1 MHPSRRV
8 LLFSLLVSILVL
20 ITAVVASAESGPQ
33 LTRSSERVP
42 VAERLAAITADLD
55 RSAIPSGILHIPA
68 IATDTLSG
76 NALSPSN
83 WYQAYLEMQR
93 SVLDGSALA
102 APADVREAARTA
114 ARQDAI
120 PLGVLHFEYQAVR
133 PDAVENGLII
143 VDGDRLRDAPDRT
156 ESPYETHRLFAVA
169 PLWEQVYAGMET
181 TFALDDAFFFGNQPT
196 PDALRIDLGDG
207 SGVHELRFG
216 DSVTVTY
223 PEAGSAEITVTARFA
238 DGSEQTASAN
248 LEIRPSV
255 PTEPDVSWENLVA
268 ALPYLGEAAVYDAY
282 IFYADGH
289 TQIEKPLIFAEGFDF
304 ENSISWPEVIAI
316 VSEYGLVDS
325 LLADGYDL
333 IIMNFEDGTDYVQRN
348 SFALVDLIERVKLEQ
363 VGDEPLVVGG
373 ASMGGIIGRYA
384 LAWMEQNS
392 MDHDTRL
399 LLTFDTPHQTANVP
413 LGVQEWVAF
422 FSGYNADAGFFLD
435 ALDAPA
441 ARQLLVYHHL
451 STPDPTQDALR
462 AQMFA
467 DLAAVGNYPVEPRLV
482 AIANGSGAGAAGG
495 QTGNGGAPMLPGT
508 QIVDW
513 EYGIILVIDVT
524 GNVWAVPDIAPQ
536 TQILEAAVD
545 IFLFFGDSLNVYA
558 EGTLPY
564 DNAPGGFRPTQ
575 QQMSEFDPT
584 YDFLGFV
591 IELGDIN
598 TNFPNHAFVPT
609 NSALDARDN
618 QGNPLNLF
626 YNFNGDNNA
635 LKRTPFDA
643 IFFPTGAN
651 EEHVVVSAENAAFLL
666 EQLAITTDVSGT
678 IEPIGAPIVIPA
690 SGGSFQ
696 YDLMLQNNMNGVESA
711 DIKLEI
717 RNSGGTTVRTL
728 LQRTVNLQ
736 PAAAIA
742 RTRTQQI
749 SGVVPAGDYTLV
761 FTVESDSG
769 TTESS
774 FPFTKLAP

>member
-1 MHPSRRV
+1 MRPTRRP
-8 LLFSLLVSILVL
+8 LLLSLLVFVLVL
-20 ITAVVASAESGPQ
+20 ITAAVASAETGPQ
-33 LTRSSERVP
+33 LTRSNERIP
-42 VAERLAAITADLD
+42 VAERLAQITANLD
-55 RSAIPSGILHIPA
+55 RNAIPSGILHIPA
-68 IATDTLSG
+68 IATDALSG
-76 NALSPSN
+76 DALSPSN

-93 SVLDGSALA
+93 SVLDSSDLA
-102 APADVREAARTA
+102 TPADVREAARAA
-114 ARQDAI
+114 ARQGAI
-120 PLGVLHFEYQAVR
+120 PLGVLHFEYQALR

-143 VDGDRLRDAPDRT
+143 VDGDRLLDAPDRA
-156 ESPYETHRLFAVA
+156 ESPYDTNRLFAVA
-169 PLWEQVYAGMET
+169 PLWEQVYAGLDT
-181 TFALDDAFFFGNQPT
+181 TFSLDHAFFFGNQPA
-196 PDALRIDLGDG
+196 PDSLTIDFGDG

-223 PEAGSAEITVTARFA
+223 PEAGSAEITITANFA
-238 DGSEQTASAN
+238 DGSQQSAIAS
-248 LEIRPSV
+248 LEIRPGV

-268 ALPYLGEAAVYDAY
+268 ALPYLGESAVYDAY

-304 ENSISWPEVIAI
+304 ENSISWPEVLAI
-316 VSEYGLVDS
+316 VAEYGLVDS

-348 SFALVDLIERVKLEQ
+348 SFALVDLIERVQLEQ
-363 VGDEPLVVGG
+363 VGTEPLVVGG
-373 ASMGGIIGRYA
+373 ASMGGIVGRYA

-392 MDHDTRL
+392 IAHDTRL
-399 LLTFDTPHQTANVP
+399 LLTFDTPHQAANVP

-451 STPDPTQDALR
+451 SVPDPSQDALR

-467 DLAAVGNYPVEPRLV
+467 DLNAVGDYPVEPRLV
-482 AIANGSGAGAAGG
+482 AIANGSGAGASGG
-495 QTGNGGAPMLPGT
+495 QTGNGGAPLLPGT

-513 EYGIILVIDVT
+513 EYSIFLVMSVV

-536 TQILEAAVD
+536 TQILEADVD

-558 EGTLPY
+558 DGTLPY

-584 YDFLGFV
+584 YDFLGFI

-618 QGNPLNLF
+618 QGNPLDLF
-626 YNFNGDNNA
+626 HNFNNDNNA

-643 IFFPTGAN
+643 IYFPAGAN

-666 EQLAITTDVSGT
+666 EQIAITTEVSGT
-678 IEPIGAPIVIPA
+678 IDPINAPIVIPA

-696 YDLMLQNNMNGVESA
+696 YDLMVQNNMNGLESA
-711 DIKLEI
+711 DITLEI
-717 RNSGGTTVRTL
+717 RNSGGTTIRTL
-728 LQRTVNLQ
+728 LQRSINLQ
-736 PAAAIA
+736 PTAVIA
-742 RTRTQQI
+742 LTRTQQI
-749 SGVVPAGDYTLV
+749 SGVVPAGDYALV